1 VTGYQLI
8 THRTEGAN
16 SLLLGGC
23 MQGTSLFFF
32 ANEQKQLVDDHTELY
47 CPIHQGLS
55 LDIVGQV

>member
-1 VTGYQLI
+1 
-8 THRTEGAN
+8 
-16 SLLLGGC
+16 